1 MQRSYCVAHLLVS
14 ASLARYNHVTKML
27 GEKKGAE
34 CPEGTR
40 PKHCSS
46 LTLKDVFMFIYNI
59 TVQMLI
65 CNASKIIDTT
75 SDTEVQYIKSVRV
88 QPLSNDV
95 LLIIIFLTYL
105 RCLQE
110 KETL

>member
-1 MQRSYCVAHLLVS
+1 
-14 ASLARYNHVTKML
+14 
-27 GEKKGAE
+27 
-34 CPEGTR
+34 
-40 PKHCSS
+40 
-46 LTLKDVFMFIYNI
+46 MFIYNI